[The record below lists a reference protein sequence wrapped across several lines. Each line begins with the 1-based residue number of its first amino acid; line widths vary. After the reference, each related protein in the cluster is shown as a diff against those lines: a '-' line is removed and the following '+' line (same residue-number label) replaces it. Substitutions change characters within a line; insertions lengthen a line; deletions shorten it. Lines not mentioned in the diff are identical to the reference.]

1 MYVMA
6 RLGHQRSARAWGI
19 AADQDD
25 VIATAQLL
33 ELGFTYSAIR
43 HRART
48 GRLHLLWPGVWAV
61 GSPHISQRGLW
72 RAAVLTCGPEA
83 MLSHE
88 GATGL
93 WSMRLPATT
102 IAVSVPAHVV
112 RRRSG
117 IVIHRRTDLG
127 AGDRREK
134 HGIPVTSPA
143 LTLVDAALSL
153 TDSQLEAAINEADRL
168 DVIDPE
174 SLRAELDSMPRRPGI
189 GRLRSILD
197 RRTFVLTRS
206 RLEQLF
212 LPIARGVGLPQPQ
225 TQVLL
230 NGFEVDFFWPEL
242 GLVVETD
249 GLRYHRTPAQQ
260 ARDRLRDQAHTAAG
274 LTPLRFTHAQI
285 AFEPGHVRRVL
296 EAVVRRLIAR

>member
-6 RLGHQRSARAWGI
+6 SLRHQRSASAWRI
-19 AADQDD
+19 AAGQDD
-25 VIATAQLL
+25 VLSTAQLL

-43 HRART
+43 HRARK
-48 GRLHLLWPGVWAV
+48 GRLHLLWPGVWAI
-61 GSPHISQRGLW
+61 GSPHVSHRGLW

-93 WSMRLPATT
+93 WSLRPATGT

-117 IVIHRRTDLG
+117 IRIHRRADLS
-127 AGDRREK
+127 AADRREK

-143 LTLVDAALSL
+143 LTLVDVALAL
-153 TDSQLEAAINEADRL
+153 TDSQLEAAISEADRL

-174 SLRAELDSMPRRPGI
+174 MLRSTLDSMPRRPGI

-197 RRTFVLTRS
+197 RRTFVLIRS
-206 RLEQLF
+206 QLERLF
-212 LPIARGVGLPQPQ
+212 LPLARGVGLPRPE

-260 ARDRLRDQAHTAAG
+260 ARDRLRDQKHAAAG
-274 LTPLRFTHAQI
+274 LTPLRFTHAQV
-285 AFEPGHVRRVL
+285 AFEPAHVRGVL
-296 EAVVRRLIAR
+296 DAVARRLMTR